1 MMPATVATRRP
12 RRDQWTTPRP
22 ENGAKFG
29 NAMPPATGRRQEAPR
44 TDSPRC
50 AARARTR
57 RQILRHGDHERQGAL
72 NAAFAS
78 AFLTAMATACEPL
91 FAPAPQTSRGSTLV
105 FRGVEVRRQA
115 ELRTGD
121 SRTAPETRQW
131 AVAEERHGRPS
142 PRAVSSSVDET
153 AALSTARVAGATD
166 DDDAGGAPT
175 TTAENISG
183 GQDETPAPDAST
195 AKRPQASNARR
206 SLRDRQFS

>member
-1 MMPATVATRRP
+1 MMSATVETRRP

-22 ENGAKFG
+22 ENGAKLG
-29 NAMPPATGRRQEAPR
+29 NAMPSATGRRQEAPR
-44 TDSPRC
+44 TGSPRC

-57 RQILRHGDHERQGAL
+57 RQILRHGDHESQGAL
-72 NAAFAS
+72 SAAFAS
-78 AFLTAMATACEPL
+78 AFLAAMATACEPL
-91 FAPAPQTSRGSTLV
+91 FAPAPQTSRSSTLV

-153 AALSTARVAGATD
+153 AAPSTARVPGRPT
-166 DDDAGGAPT
+166 T